1 MTKEIRED
9 KRINQAKG
17 IFELELTE
25 IKEKVIP
32 NIDIEFSK
40 AIDIIQNSTGK
51 VVVIG
56 MGKSGLIGAKIA
68 ATFASTGTP
77 SFSLHPGEA
86 LHGDLG
92 MIEKCDVVLMLSYSG
107 ETEEMLKIIPS
118 IKNTGCRIISITGND
133 TSNMSVNSDAN
144 LNVNIENEACP
155 NNLAPTTSTTAQLI
169 MGDALAIVLMEESNF
184 KPLDFAR
191 YHPGGSLGRKLLK
204 KVKDEMFTKRLPFVK
219 IDKDIKTLI
228 LTMSNS
234 NFGLAIIVNN
244 DNKMVGIVTDGDLRR
259 AWNDYDSLKL
269 LSIEDIMTKEPTIAY
284 DTDNIHE
291 AELIMRDKKINNI
304 IVLNDVESPV
314 GILQIFN

>member
-1 MTKEIRED
+1 MTKEILEVRRI
-9 KRINQAKG
+9 KRAKE
-17 IFELELTE
+17 IFELELSE
-25 IKEKVIP
+25 IKNKVIP
-32 NIDIEFSK
+32 NIDNEFIK
-40 AIDIIQNSTGK
+40 AIDIIQNSDGK
-51 VVVIG
+51 VIVIG

-68 ATFASTGTP
+68 ATFASTGTT

-92 MIEKCDVVLMLSYSG
+92 MIEKRDVVLMLSYSG

-118 IKNTGCRIISITGND
+118 IKNTGCKIVSITGNNL
-133 TSNMSVNSDAN
+133 SSMSINSDAR
-144 LNVNIENEACP
+144 LNVNIDLEACP

-184 KPLDFAR
+184 EPLDFAR

-204 KVKDEMFTKRLPFVK
+204 KVKDEMFSKRLPFVNA
-219 IDKDIKTLI
+219 DKDIKTLI

-234 NFGLAIIVNN
+234 NFGLAIII
-244 DNKMVGIVTDGDLRR
+244 DSSRKMVGIVTDGDLRR

-269 LSIEDIMTKEPTIAY
+269 LSIEDIMTKEPTTAY
-284 DTDNIHE
+284 EEDNIHE

-304 IVLNDVESPV
+304 IVLNKNSFPV